1 MSGITCIST
10 NEHERYSAMAKLTL
24 VPISKIHIGSN
35 RRPIKQ
41 EKVNELMESI
51 KANGLLNPITL
62 DEDWNLIAGQHRLK
76 ACQKLGFREIECHIV
91 VYQDSDRARLAE
103 IDENLIRNE
112 LKPLER
118 GRLWLEREE
127 ILMRLGLLAKVGD
140 NQYTLGGGEIISPP
154 IKTAKDL
161 AKASGF
167 SERTYQYDK
176 QIVRNTHPDILQIIQ
191 NTPISERQTALLN
204 IARAGTKERLQAEQ
218 AEKAL
223 ALAKSLCDH
232 EEQQRQSEIVSSYRT
247 KQKQAQLSALKSA
260 EALIQAKS
268 SRSKAQNQQ
277 KQSYQVLP
285 RPEVSLGDKWKLG
298 ENLVYCGDTSSKKFQ
313 ALLPKSAALTIA
325 TLSSTWEHDYLI
337 DKARIVAV
345 LHKEGYIYEFCRRNQ
360 MPFQYEL
367 VIGNIY
373 IGIFSRQDIS
383 RPPMPINLENI
394 EGIVNYLLHLYTSP
408 NDYVIAPFIGEGEI
422 LAICQRLRRIC
433 FIGDNNPQSVS
444 GGIVRWQNMTDKKA
458 LKIREGVRG
467 SKEK

>member
-1 MSGITCIST
+1 
-10 NEHERYSAMAKLTL
+10 MAKLTS
-24 VPISKIHIGSN
+24 VPISKIHIGKN

-41 EKVNELMESI
+41 EKVDELMESI

-62 DEDWNLIAGQHRLK
+62 DENCNLVAGQHRLK
-76 ACQKLGFREIECHIV
+76 ACEQLGFKEVQCHIV

-140 NQYTLGGGEIISPP
+140 NQHTLTGSEMISPP

-161 AKASGF
+161 ARESGF

-191 NTPISERQTALLN
+191 NTPIAERQTALLN
-204 IARAGTKERLQAEQ
+204 IARAGNKERLQAEQ

-223 ALAKSLCDH
+223 ALAEASSNR
-232 EEQQRQSEIVSSYRT
+232 EEQQRQAQIVSSYRT
-247 KQKQAQLSALKSA
+247 KQKQAQLSAFKSA
-260 EALIQAKS
+260 EALIKAKS
-268 SRSKAQNQQ
+268 SRSKTQNQQ
-277 KQSYQVLP
+277 KKLYRGLP
-285 RPEVSLGDKWKLG
+285 KPEVNLGDIWKLG
-298 ENLVYCGDTSSKKFQ
+298 ENLVYCGDTNSNKFR
-313 ALLPKSAALTIA
+313 ALLPKKAALTIA

-345 LHKEGYIYEFCRRNQ
+345 LRKEGYIYEFCRCNQ

-367 VIGNIY
+367 AIGNIY
-373 IGIFSRQDIS
+373 IGIFSHQDIS
-383 RPPMPINLENI
+383 KPPMPVNVENI

-408 NDYVIAPFIGEGEI
+408 NDYAIAPFMGEGEI
-422 LAICQRLRRIC
+422 LAICERLRRTC

-444 GGIVRWQNMTDKKA
+444 QGIVRWQNMSDRQA
-458 LKIREGVRG
+458 QKI
-467 SKEK
+467 

>member
-1 MSGITCIST
+1 MS
-10 NEHERYSAMAKLTL
+10 KLTS
-24 VPISKIHIGSN
+24 VPISKIHIANN

-62 DEDWNLIAGQHRLK
+62 DDNWNLVAGQHRLK
-76 ACQKLGFREIECHIV
+76 ACEKLGFKEIKCHIV
-91 VYQDSDRARLAE
+91 VYQDSNRARLAE

-127 ILMRLGLLAKVGD
+127 ILMRLGLLAKAGD
-140 NQYTLGGGEIISPP
+140 NQYTLTGGEIISPP

-161 AKASGF
+161 AKESGF
-167 SERTYQYDK
+167 SERAYQYDK

-191 NTPISERQTALLN
+191 NTPIAERQTTLLN
-204 IARAGTKERLQAEQ
+204 IARAGSKERLQAEQ

-223 ALAKSLCDH
+223 ALAKASCDRE
-232 EEQQRQSEIVSSYRT
+232 EEQRQAQIVSSYRR
-247 KQKQAQLSALKSA
+247 KQKHAQLSALKSA

-268 SRSKAQNQQ
+268 PRSKAQKQQ
-277 KQSYQVLP
+277 KKSYRGLP
-285 RPEVSLGDKWKLG
+285 KPEVSLGDRWNLG
-298 ENLVYCGDTSSKKFQ
+298 ENLVFCGDTNSNKFQ
-313 ALLPKSAALTIA
+313 ALLPKWAALTIA
-325 TLSSTWEHDYLI
+325 TLSPNWEHDYLI

-345 LHKEGYIYEFCRRNQ
+345 LRKEGYIYQFCRANQ

-367 VIGNIY
+367 AIANIY
-373 IGIFSRQDIS
+373 IGIFSHQAIS
-383 RPPMPINLENI
+383 KPPMPINVENI

-422 LAICQRLRRIC
+422 LAICQRLGRIC

-444 GGIVRWQNMTDKKA
+444 RAIVRWQNMTDKQA
-458 LKIREGVRG
+458 LKM
-467 SKEK
+467 